1 MLVICRLSVNRT
13 EEGGLVMHHKLTST
27 LNLFLLVVVFVSL
40 VFVNNQLLS
49 SVRLDLTENQ
59 VYSLS
64 QGSKQVLQ
72 DIDEP
77 INLYFFFS
85 DKASKNMTSLRNY
98 ANRVESLLSEYE
110 TLANG
115 KIKLN
120 IVDPE
125 VFSEQEDQA
134 DQFGLTAANIGAAG
148 EAIYMGLAA
157 TNALDEHKVIAF
169 FDPQK
174 ESFLEYEI
182 SKLIYQLSE
191 PEPVNITLITDL
203 AIKGGQNPMTG
214 QVDPPWTFLTQLEQ
228 LYNVEQLGSE
238 TITVPENTDVL
249 LLVHPKEFSDELLF
263 SIDQYALSGGK
274 ILVFL
279 DAHNESDQMAM
290 MAGPMPE
297 GNSSNIEPLLSAW
310 GVKFDNENV
319 LLDAMAGL
327 DIRTQ
332 NGGVTRHFGFV
343 GLTTEQ
349 LDREDV
355 VTSNLE
361 VINGASFG
369 VFSLLE
375 SANSTWLPLIQ
386 STQNA
391 DLMDVTTYAMT
402 QDPEELAK
410 AYQSQNKAFVLAA
423 RISGQAYSAFDKA
436 PEGTEQTDIISSTDN
451 LNVVLVGDTDML
463 ADRFWVQQSNFF
475 GQTIFTP
482 FANNGDFVTN
492 VAENLGGSDALIS
505 IRSRG
510 TFSRS
515 FNKVDALT
523 VVAEQKFRDQE
534 QILQHQL
541 EETEQQ
547 LLQLQN
553 QQVEGG
559 ALVIS
564 PEQQLAIDEF
574 MQQKITIRKSLRD
587 VRHQLDKDIE
597 SLGNW
602 LKLINIALAPLVL
615 TLLLVLLRGMF
626 RTKPRKVA
634 DVSEEAT
641 VL

>member
-1 MLVICRLSVNRT
+1 MR
-13 EEGGLVMHHKLTST
+13 HKLTTSVS
-27 LNLFLLVVVFVSL
+27 LLLLTVVFFAL
-40 VFVNNQLLS
+40 VFINNQLLS

-64 QGSKQVLQ
+64 QGSKQVLKE
-72 DIDEP
+72 IDEP

-85 DKASKNMTSLRNY
+85 NKASKNMTGLRNY
-98 ANRVESLLSEYE
+98 ANRVESLLTEYE
-110 TLANG
+110 TFASG
-115 KIKLN
+115 KLKLQ
-120 IVDPE
+120 VLDPQA
-125 VFSEQEDQA
+125 FSEQEDQA
-134 DQFGLTAANIGAAG
+134 DQFGLTAANIGASG

-157 TNALDEHKVIAF
+157 TNALGEQKVIAF

-174 ESFLEYEI
+174 EGFLEYEI

-214 QVDPPWTFLTQLEQ
+214 QFDPPWTFVTQLEQ
-228 LYNVEQLGSE
+228 LYKVEQLGSE
-238 TITVPENTDVL
+238 ITRLPDNTDVL
-249 LLVHPKEFSDELLF
+249 LLVHPKEYSDALLF
-263 SIDQYALSGGK
+263 AIDQYALTGGK
-274 ILVFL
+274 ILAFL

-290 MAGPMPE
+290 MAGPMPS
-297 GNSSNIEPLLSAW
+297 GNSSNMQGLLSAW
-310 GVKFDNENV
+310 GVQFDSGNV

-332 NGGVTRHFGFV
+332 DGGVTRHFGFV
-343 GLTTEQ
+343 GFTAEQ

-355 VTSNLE
+355 ITSNLE

-369 VFSLLE
+369 VFNQLE
-375 SANSTWLPLIQ
+375 NAKTSWLPLVQ
-386 STQNA
+386 STQNS
-391 DLMDVTTYAMT
+391 DLMDIGTYAMT

-410 AYQSQNKAFVLAA
+410 VYQSDNQAYVLAV
-423 RISGQAYSAFDKA
+423 RLSGQANSAFELV
-436 PEGTEQTDIISSTDN
+436 PEWVELTEIATSTNN
-451 LNVVLVGDTDML
+451 LNVILVGDTDML

-475 GQTIFTP
+475 GQAISTP
-482 FANNGDFVTN
+482 FANNGDFITN
-492 VAENLGGSDALIS
+492 AVENLGGSEALIS

-515 FNKVDALT
+515 FSKVDELT
-523 VVAEQKFRDQE
+523 VIAEQKFRDQE
-534 QILQHQL
+534 QILQQQL

-553 QQVEGG
+553 QQAEGS
-559 ALVIS
+559 ALIIT

-574 MQQKITIRKSLRD
+574 MQKKITIRKSLRD

-602 LKLINIALAPLVL
+602 LKLVNVALAPFILI
-615 TLLLVLLRGMF
+615 LLLVLLRAIF
-626 RTKPRKVA
+626 RTKPRQTA
-634 DVSEEAT
+634 SEPKDES

>member
-1 MLVICRLSVNRT
+1 MQR
-13 EEGGLVMHHKLTST
+13 KLTSSV
-27 LNLFLLVVVFVSL
+27 NLVLLVVVFIAL

-49 SVRLDLTENQ
+49 SARLDLTENQ

-64 QGSKQVLQ
+64 PGSKLVLKE
-72 DIDEP
+72 IDEP

-98 ANRVESLLSEYE
+98 ANRVESLLSEFE
-110 TLANG
+110 TYANG
-115 KIKLN
+115 KLKLQ
-120 IVDPE
+120 VLDPQA
-125 VFSEQEDQA
+125 FSEQEDQA

-157 TNALDEHKVIAF
+157 TNALDDQKVIAF

-203 AIKGGQNPMTG
+203 PIEGGQNPMTG

-228 LYNVEQLGSE
+228 LYEVEQLSSD
-238 TITVPENTDVL
+238 IISLPENTDVL
-249 LLVHPKEFSDELLF
+249 LLVHPKEYSEALSFA
-263 SIDQYALSGGK
+263 IDQYALSGGK
-274 ILVFL
+274 VLVFL

-290 MAGPMPE
+290 MAGPMPG
-297 GNSSNIEPLLSAW
+297 GNSSNLQPLLNAW
-310 GVKFDNENV
+310 GVKFDNQNV
-319 LLDAMAGL
+319 LLDAMSGL

-332 NGGVTRHFGFV
+332 EGGVTRHFGFV
-343 GLTTEQ
+343 GLTTDQ

-355 VTSNLE
+355 TTSNLE

-369 VFSLLE
+369 VFSQIE
-375 SANSTWLPLIQ
+375 GVTTKWLPLIQ
-386 STQNA
+386 STQNS
-391 DLMDVTTYAMT
+391 DLMDVNTYAMT

-410 AYQSQNKAFVLAA
+410 AYQSKNETYVLAT
-423 RISGQAYSAFDKA
+423 RISGQAKSAFEQA
-436 PEGTEQTDIISSTDN
+436 PEGVEQSEIITSTDN

-482 FANNGDFVTN
+482 FANNGDFITN
-492 VAENLGGSDALIS
+492 VVENLGGSDALIS

-515 FNKVDALT
+515 FNKVDELT
-523 VVAEQKFRDQE
+523 VIAEQKFRDQE
-534 QILQHQL
+534 QILQLQL

-574 MQQKITIRKSLRD
+574 MQKKITIRKSLRD

-602 LKLINIALAPLVL
+602 LKLINIALAPLLLV
-615 TLLLVLLRGMF
+615 LLLVLLRGVF
-626 RTKPRKVA
+626 RTKPRKTFA
-634 DVSEEAT
+634 KSHEAA

>member
-1 MLVICRLSVNRT
+1 MQR
-13 EEGGLVMHHKLTST
+13 KLTSSV
-27 LNLFLLVVVFVSL
+27 NLFLLVVVFCAL

-49 SVRLDLTENQ
+49 SARLDLTENQ

-64 QGSKQVLQ
+64 QGSKQVLKE
-72 DIDEP
+72 IDEP

-98 ANRVESLLSEYE
+98 ANRVESLLTEYE
-110 TLANG
+110 TFANG
-115 KIKLN
+115 KLKLQV
-120 IVDPE
+120 VDPQA
-125 VFSEQEDQA
+125 FSEQEDQA

-157 TNALDEHKVIAF
+157 TNALDEQKVIAF

-174 ESFLEYEI
+174 EGFLEYEV

-203 AIKGGQNPMTG
+203 ALKGGQNPMTG

-228 LYNVEQLGSE
+228 LYKVEQLGSDA
-238 TITVPENTDVL
+238 TSLPDNTDVL
-249 LLVHPKEFSDELLF
+249 LLVHPKEYSDALLF
-263 SIDQYALSGGK
+263 AIDQYALTGGK
-274 ILVFL
+274 ILGFL

-290 MAGPMPE
+290 MGGPSPN
-297 GNSSNIEPLLSAW
+297 GNSSNLQRLLSAW
-310 GVKFDNENV
+310 GMHFDSENV

-332 NGGVTRHFGFV
+332 TGGVTRHFGFV
-343 GLTTEQ
+343 GFTTNQ

-355 VTSNLE
+355 LTSNLE

-369 VFSLLE
+369 VFNQSE
-375 SANSTWLPLIQ
+375 KAITTWLPLIQ
-386 STQNA
+386 STPNS
-391 DLMDVTTYAMT
+391 DLMDVGSYAMT

-410 AYQSQNKAFVLAA
+410 AYQSDNQAYVLAG
-423 RISGQAYSAFDKA
+423 RLSGQANSAFEQV
-436 PEGTEQTDIISSTDN
+436 PEGVTAVEIITSTDK
-451 LNVVLVGDTDML
+451 LNVILVGDTDML

-475 GQTIFTP
+475 GQTISTP
-482 FANNGDFVTN
+482 FANNGDFITN
-492 VAENLGGSDALIS
+492 AVENLGGSDALIS

-510 TFSRS
+510 IFSRS
-515 FNKVDALT
+515 FSKVDELT
-523 VVAEQKFRDQE
+523 VIAEQKFRDQE
-534 QILQHQL
+534 QILQQQL

-559 ALVIS
+559 ALVIT

-574 MQQKITIRKSLRD
+574 MQKKITIRKSLRD

-602 LKLINIALAPLVL
+602 LKLVNIALAPLFL
-615 TLLLVLLRGMF
+615 ILLLVLIRAIF
-626 RTKPRKVA
+626 RIKPRARTSIA
-634 DVSEEAT
+634 DLAEDPT
-641 VL
+641 L

>member
-1 MLVICRLSVNRT
+1 MQ
-13 EEGGLVMHHKLTST
+13 HKLTSSV
-27 LNLFLLVVVFVSL
+27 NLVLLVVVFFAL
-40 VFVNNQLLS
+40 VFLNNQLLS
-49 SVRLDLTENQ
+49 SARLDLTENQ

-64 QGSKQVLQ
+64 QGSKQILKE
-72 DIDEP
+72 IDEP

-98 ANRVESLLSEYE
+98 ANRVESLLTEYE

-115 KIKLN
+115 KLKLR
-120 IVDPE
+120 VLDPQA
-125 VFSEQEDQA
+125 FSEQEDQA
-134 DQFGLTAANIGAAG
+134 DQYGLTAANIGAAG
-148 EAIYMGLAA
+148 EAIYMGMAA
-157 TNALDEHKVIAF
+157 TNALDEQKVIAF

-174 ESFLEYEI
+174 EGFLEYEI

-191 PEPVNITLITDL
+191 PEPVNVTLITDL

-214 QVDPPWTFLTQLEQ
+214 QVDPAWTFLTQLEQ
-228 LYNVEQLGSE
+228 LYQVEQLDSE
-238 TITVPENTDVL
+238 TTSLPDNTDVL
-249 LLVHPKEFSDELLF
+249 LLIHPKEYNDALLF
-263 SIDQYALSGGK
+263 AIDQYALTGGK

-290 MAGPMPE
+290 MAGPMPS
-297 GNSSNIEPLLSAW
+297 GNSSNLEPLLSAW
-310 GVKFDNENV
+310 GVQFDSEKV
-319 LLDAMAGL
+319 LLDALAGL

-332 NGGVTRHFGFV
+332 DGGVTRHFGFV
-343 GLTTEQ
+343 GLTTDQ

-369 VFSLLE
+369 VFSQRE
-375 SANSTWLPLIQ
+375 GAETTWLPLVR
-386 STQNA
+386 STLNS
-391 DLMDVTTYAMT
+391 DLMDVSSYAMT
-402 QDPEELAK
+402 QDPQELAK
-410 AYQSQNKAFVLAA
+410 AYQSNNKTYVLAT
-423 RISGQAYSAFDKA
+423 RLSGPSHSAFDKA
-436 PEGTEQTDIISSTDN
+436 PEGVEQSEITTSTDN
-451 LNVVLVGDTDML
+451 LNIVLVGDSDML

-482 FANNGDFVTN
+482 FANNGDFITN
-492 VAENLGGSDALIS
+492 AVENLGGSDALIS

-510 TFSRS
+510 VFSRS
-515 FNKVDALT
+515 FSKVDELT
-523 VVAEQKFRDQE
+523 VIAEQKFRDQE
-534 QILQHQL
+534 QILQQQL

-559 ALVIS
+559 ALVIT

-574 MQQKITIRKSLRD
+574 MQKKITIRKSLRD

-602 LKLINIALAPLVL
+602 LKLINIAIAPLL
-615 TLLLVLLRGMF
+615 LILLLMLLRGIF
-626 RTKPRKVA
+626 RTKPRKAVA
-634 DVSEEAT
+634 ESKEAA

>member
-1 MLVICRLSVNRT
+1 MQ
-13 EEGGLVMHHKLTST
+13 HKLTSSV
-27 LNLFLLVVVFVSL
+27 NLVLLVVVFFAL

-49 SVRLDLTENQ
+49 SARLDLTENQ

-64 QGSKQVLQ
+64 QGSKQILKE
-72 DIDEP
+72 IDEP

-98 ANRVESLLSEYE
+98 ANRVESLLTEYE
-110 TLANG
+110 TFANG
-115 KIKLN
+115 KLKLR
-120 IVDPE
+120 VLDPQA
-125 VFSEQEDQA
+125 FSEQEDQA

-148 EAIYMGLAA
+148 EAIYMGMAA
-157 TNALDEHKVIAF
+157 TNALDEQKVIAF

-174 ESFLEYEI
+174 EGFLEYEI

-191 PEPVNITLITDL
+191 PEPVNVTLITDL

-214 QVDPPWTFLTQLEQ
+214 QVDPAWTFLTQLEQ
-228 LYNVEQLGSE
+228 LYQVEQLDSE
-238 TITVPENTDVL
+238 TTSLSDNTDVL
-249 LLVHPKEFSDELLF
+249 LLVHPKEYSDALLF
-263 SIDQYALSGGK
+263 AIDQYALTGGK

-290 MAGPMPE
+290 MAGPMPS
-297 GNSSNIEPLLSAW
+297 GNSSNLEPLLSAW
-310 GVKFDNENV
+310 GVKFDSEKV
-319 LLDAMAGL
+319 LLDALAGL

-332 NGGVTRHFGFV
+332 DGGVTRHFGFV
-343 GLTTEQ
+343 GLTTDQ

-369 VFSLLE
+369 VFSQLE
-375 SANSTWLPLIQ
+375 GAETTWLPLVR
-386 STQNA
+386 STLNS
-391 DLMDVTTYAMT
+391 DLMDVSSYAMT
-402 QDPEELAK
+402 QDPQELAK
-410 AYQSQNKAFVLAA
+410 AYQSNNTAYVLAA
-423 RISGQAYSAFDKA
+423 RLSGPTHSAFDKA
-436 PEGTEQTDIISSTDN
+436 PEGIEKSEITTSTDN

-482 FANNGDFVTN
+482 FANNGDFITN
-492 VAENLGGSDALIS
+492 AVENLGGSDALIS

-515 FNKVDALT
+515 FSKVDELT
-523 VVAEQKFRDQE
+523 VIAEQKFRDQE
-534 QILQHQL
+534 QLLQQQL

-559 ALVIS
+559 ALVIT

-574 MQQKITIRKSLRD
+574 MQKKITIRKSLRD

-602 LKLINIALAPLVL
+602 LKLINIALAPLL
-615 TLLLVLLRGMF
+615 LILLLMLLRGIF
-626 RTKPRKVA
+626 RTKPRKAVA
-634 DVSEEAT
+634 ESKEAI

>member
-1 MLVICRLSVNRT
+1 MQ
-13 EEGGLVMHHKLTST
+13 HKLTSSV
-27 LNLFLLVVVFVSL
+27 NLVLLVVVFFAL
-40 VFVNNQLLS
+40 VFLNNQLLS
-49 SVRLDLTENQ
+49 SARLDLTENQ

-64 QGSKQVLQ
+64 QGSKQILKE
-72 DIDEP
+72 IDEP

-98 ANRVESLLSEYE
+98 ANRVESLLTEYE

-115 KIKLN
+115 KLKLR
-120 IVDPE
+120 VLDPQA
-125 VFSEQEDQA
+125 FSEQEDQA

-148 EAIYMGLAA
+148 EAIYMGMAA
-157 TNALDEHKVIAF
+157 TNALDEQKVIAF

-174 ESFLEYEI
+174 EGFLEYEI

-191 PEPVNITLITDL
+191 PEPVNVTLITDL

-214 QVDPPWTFLTQLEQ
+214 QVDPAWTFLTQLEQ
-228 LYNVEQLGSE
+228 LYQVEQLDSE
-238 TITVPENTDVL
+238 TTSLPNNTDVL
-249 LLVHPKEFSDELLF
+249 LLIHPKEYSDALLF
-263 SIDQYALSGGK
+263 AIDQYALTGGK

-290 MAGPMPE
+290 MAGPMPS
-297 GNSSNIEPLLSAW
+297 GNSSNLEPLLSAW
-310 GVKFDNENV
+310 GVQFDSEKV
-319 LLDAMAGL
+319 LLDALAGL

-332 NGGVTRHFGFV
+332 DGGVTRHFGFV
-343 GLTTEQ
+343 GLTTDQ

-369 VFSLLE
+369 VFSQRE
-375 SANSTWLPLIQ
+375 GAETTWLPLVR
-386 STQNA
+386 STLNS
-391 DLMDVTTYAMT
+391 DLMDVSSYAMT
-402 QDPEELAK
+402 QDPQELAK
-410 AYQSQNKAFVLAA
+410 AYQSNNKTYVLAT
-423 RISGQAYSAFDKA
+423 RLSGPSHSAFDKA
-436 PEGTEQTDIISSTDN
+436 PEGVEQSEITTSTDN
-451 LNVVLVGDTDML
+451 LNIVLVGDSDML

-482 FANNGDFVTN
+482 FANNGDFITN
-492 VAENLGGSDALIS
+492 AVENLGGSDALIS

-510 TFSRS
+510 VFSRS
-515 FNKVDALT
+515 FSKVDELT
-523 VVAEQKFRDQE
+523 VIAEQKFRDQE
-534 QILQHQL
+534 QILQQQL

-559 ALVIS
+559 ALVIT

-574 MQQKITIRKSLRD
+574 MQKKITIRKSLRD

-602 LKLINIALAPLVL
+602 LKLINIAIAPLL
-615 TLLLVLLRGMF
+615 LILLLMLLRGIF
-626 RTKPRKVA
+626 RTKPRKAVA
-634 DVSEEAT
+634 ESKEAA